1 MRWRARL
8 AALALLTCGGA
19 QADPALDAALA
30 PPEGAV
36 VTFAQGAGRDA
47 YDLPVRAFGEGD
59 GLIEPIE
66 GRVSRRAFRLQG
78 DETTLA
84 LIRGIQARL
93 VALDFETVLLCA
105 DDGCGGYDFRFGV
118 PVLPPPAMS
127 VDLAD
132 FRQLT
137 MRRAGDGG
145 TATAV
150 SVLVSRIG
158 GALHVQEVVVEDAR
172 PLGEPPP
179 AQTAPETDPAA
190 AEAAAVPPPD
200 ATGGSLAATLGATG
214 HVVLEGIEFVAGSSD
229 IAPGSGPAL
238 DAAAAALAARPD
250 LSVIVV
256 GHTDAS
262 GDLALNQQISAAR
275 AAAVAN
281 ALAARGVAKSRLS
294 SAGVAFLAPRA
305 PNATEAGRAANRRVE
320 LVAR

>member
-8 AALALLTCGGA
+8 AAFALLSCGGA

-30 PPEGAV
+30 PPAGAV
-36 VTFAQGAGRDA
+36 ATFTQGAERDA
-47 YDLPVRAFGEGD
+47 YDLPVRAFGAAD
-59 GLIEPIE
+59 GIVEPIE
-66 GRVSRRAFRLQG
+66 GLVSRRAFRLWG

-84 LIRGIQARL
+84 LIRAIQARL
-93 VALDFETVLLCA
+93 VALDFETVLLCK

-118 PVLPPPAMS
+118 TVLPPPAMS

-145 TATAV
+145 TGTAV

-158 GALHVQEVVVEDAR
+158 GALHVQEVIVEEAR

-179 AQTAPETDPAA
+179 AQAAPETGPAA
-190 AEAAAVPPPD
+190 AEAPVVPPPA
-200 ATGGSLAATLGATG
+200 ATGDSLAATLDATG
-214 HVVLEGIEFVAGSSD
+214 HVVLEGIEFVTGSSD
-229 IAPGSGPAL
+229 LAPGSGPAL

-250 LSVIVV
+250 LNVIVV

-262 GDLALNQQISAAR
+262 GDLALNEQISAAR
-275 AAAVAN
+275 AAAVAS
-281 ALAARGVAKSRLS
+281 ALTERGVAKSRLG

>member
-36 VTFAQGAGRDA
+36 VTFAQGAERDG
-47 YDLPVRAFGEGD
+47 YDLPVRAFGEAG
-59 GLIEPIE
+59 GMIEQIE
-66 GRVSRRAFRLQG
+66 GRVSRRAFRLRG

-84 LIRGIQARL
+84 LIREIQARL

-105 DDGCGGYDFRFGV
+105 DSGCGGYDFRFGV
-118 PVLPPPAMS
+118 TVLPPPAMS
-127 VDLAD
+127 VNLAD

-137 MRRAGDGG
+137 MRRAGDEGA
-145 TATAV
+145 ATVV
-150 SVLVSRIG
+150 SVLASRIG
-158 GALHVQEVVVEDAR
+158 GALHVQEFVVEAAR
-172 PLGEPPP
+172 PLDAPPPPQAAPEADPGPGADPPP
-179 AQTAPETDPAA
+179 A
-190 AEAAAVPPPD
+190 
-200 ATGGSLAATLGATG
+200 ATGGSLIATLDAAG
-214 HVVLEGIEFVAGSSD
+214 HVVLEGIEFVTGSSD

-238 DAAAAALAARPD
+238 DAAAAALSARPD
-250 LSVIVV
+250 LNVIVV

-281 ALAARGVAKSRLS
+281 ALAERGVAKSRLS